1 MLLTNAAASELRYAR
16 HRTEMTDSGMLMLS
30 KSVKKNVLDAVYEYE
45 SLHDPI
51 RNHKLK
57 CLWIHT
63 DPDPQLL
70 CECLSYLAHCFLIF
84 F

>member
-1 MLLTNAAASELRYAR
+1 MVFREN
-16 HRTEMTDSGMLMLS
+16 LS
-30 KSVKKNVLDAVYEYE
+30 KSVKKNVLMLFTNMNRYT
-45 SLHDPI
+45 I

-70 CECLSYLAHCFLIF
+70 CECLSYLAHFALVPAIF
-84 F
+84 IYAQI